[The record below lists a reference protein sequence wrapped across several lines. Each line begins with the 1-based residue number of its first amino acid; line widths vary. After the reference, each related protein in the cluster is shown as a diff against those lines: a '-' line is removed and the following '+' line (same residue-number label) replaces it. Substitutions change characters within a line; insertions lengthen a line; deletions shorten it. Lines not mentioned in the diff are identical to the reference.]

1 MPARILVAE
10 DDDGVRSLVGTAL
23 HRAGYK
29 VDFAAHGNEAIEALG
44 ANPDY
49 DAIILDLMMPYASG
63 FEVLAWL
70 HRAKKDMGR
79 RRVIVLTAMAEKD
92 LTHLTPD
99 RVYDV
104 IRKPFDLNHL
114 LTTIAE
120 CIAATRKAEGP
131 EGGKAEE
138 AGS

>member
-1 MPARILVAE
+1 MTARILVAE
-10 DDDGVRSLVGTAL
+10 DDDGVRSMVGAAL

-44 ANPDY
+44 TDAEY

-70 HRAKKDMGR
+70 HRAKKDIAK
-79 RRVIVLTAMAEKD
+79 RRVIILTAMAEKD

-99 RVYDV
+99 RVYAV
-104 IRKPFDLNHL
+104 IRKPFDLGQL
-114 LTTIAE
+114 MSTIAT
-120 CIAATRKAEGP
+120 CV
-131 EGGKAEE
+131 
-138 AGS
+138 AG